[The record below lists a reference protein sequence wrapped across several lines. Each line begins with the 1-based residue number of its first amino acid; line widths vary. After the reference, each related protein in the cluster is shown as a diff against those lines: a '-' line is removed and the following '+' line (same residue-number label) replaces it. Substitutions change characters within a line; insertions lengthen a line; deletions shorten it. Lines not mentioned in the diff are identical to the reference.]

1 MEDKM
6 AKAFSETEMELI
18 RNKLIETCQ
27 VCWEKYGYKR
37 TNVSEICEMSGI
49 SKGSFYAFFPSKE
62 VLFVETANH
71 FQEKLYA
78 IMRHNKPEN
87 PNKSDLAKCLKLF
100 ADEFYNNKW
109 LFSLRG
115 DYEMFLRKLPEG
127 YLEEGYRKD
136 MLDIASMLEFYNM
149 TPKVSIEEL
158 TAVIYTIVFSLY
170 FTDTIGKHHRDAIY
184 TLIDCSIER
193 LIE

>member
-1 MEDKM
+1 M

-18 RNKLIETCQ
+18 RNKLIESCQ
-27 VCWEKYGYKR
+27 ICWEKYGYKK

-78 IMRHNKPEN
+78 IMKKNKPEN
-87 PNKSDLAKCLKLF
+87 ANKYDLADCLKRF
-100 ADEFYNNKW
+100 VDEFYENKW
-109 LFSLRG
+109 LFSLRS

-136 MLDIASMLEFYNM
+136 MLDIVSILEFFNLK
-149 TPKVSIEEL
+149 PKVPIEEL
-158 TAVIYTIVFSLY
+158 TAVMYAIMLSLY
-170 FTDTIGKHHRDAIY
+170 FTDTIGGHHRKAIDI
-184 TLIDCSIER
+184 LIECSIER